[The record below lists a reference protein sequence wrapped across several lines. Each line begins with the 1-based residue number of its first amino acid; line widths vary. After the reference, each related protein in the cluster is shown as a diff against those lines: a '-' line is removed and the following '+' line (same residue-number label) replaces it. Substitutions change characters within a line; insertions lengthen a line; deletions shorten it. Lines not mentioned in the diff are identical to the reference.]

1 MLLQKEHIKIN
12 KSDKNRKKKD
22 FPGKYNYIFRK
33 IKENTVVATTQ
44 IRLNMIMIIRIK
56 DFCSVIVS
64 HSSPRQ

>member
-1 MLLQKEHIKIN
+1 MLLPKENIKLN

-22 FPGKYNYIFRK
+22 FPGKYNYISRK
-33 IKENTVVATTQ
+33 IKEETVVATTQ

-56 DFCSVIVS
+56 DVCSVIIS

>member
-1 MLLQKEHIKIN
+1 MIKIE
-12 KSDKNRKKKD
+12 KKD
-22 FPGKYNYIFRK
+22 FQGKYNYIFRK

-64 HSSPRQ
+64 HSGPRQ

>member
-12 KSDKNRKKKD
+12 KSDKNRKKD

-64 HSSPRQ
+64 HSSPR